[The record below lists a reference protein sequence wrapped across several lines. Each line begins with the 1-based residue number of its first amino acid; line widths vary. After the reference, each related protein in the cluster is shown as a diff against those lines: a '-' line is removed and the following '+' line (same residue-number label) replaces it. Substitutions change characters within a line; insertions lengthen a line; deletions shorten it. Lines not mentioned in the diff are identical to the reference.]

1 MLISKALLQNSE
13 QPNPTRCLLWKVDTQ
28 QNNNRFVVLR
38 FLIFAYLNI
47 SISTLFAH
55 EKERKKEQ
63 MQEGNFAGGRE
74 KKERPIAKFYKCIHR
89 AKAKRYR

>member
-13 QPNPTRCLLWKVDTQ
+13 QPNPTRCLLWKVDTR

-47 SISTLFAH
+47 SISILFAH
-55 EKERKKEQ
+55 EKERKKRT
-63 MQEGNFAGGRE
+63 NAGGKFCGGE
-74 KKERPIAKFYKCIHR
+74 GKKRKTYSQVL
-89 AKAKRYR
+89 